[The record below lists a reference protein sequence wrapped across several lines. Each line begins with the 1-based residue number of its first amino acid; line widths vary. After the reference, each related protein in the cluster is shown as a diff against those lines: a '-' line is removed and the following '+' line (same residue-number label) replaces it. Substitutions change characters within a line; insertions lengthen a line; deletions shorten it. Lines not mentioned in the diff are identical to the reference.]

1 MSLALRTRAGSRPR
15 NRSNLC
21 SSRTCKSQNTH
32 INTQFNSTPGIS
44 PAANIYGFAAV
55 HTRSH
60 IPRSPAAAAARGSLS
75 QLPLLALHT
84 LLWEQHPFGG
94 ACGIPNFSCGL
105 LEGLA
110 VGSLCHVPSCRMSS
124 SWVQCFCLGFAGAAA
139 GARCLLE
146 VTPPARC
153 PCADLALCPL
163 ARWGSGQEGRDVQ
176 PWK

>member
-75 QLPLLALHT
+75 QLPLYWPCTH
-84 LLWEQHPFGG
+84 FSGSS
-94 ACGIPNFSCGL
+94 IP
-105 LEGLA
+105 LEVPVGSQTSP

-124 SWVQCFCLGFAGAAA
+124 SWVQCFCLGFGGAAA